1 MKEQDEGTQR
11 TAKLIEVRDLVVHFP
26 PPRFTPGSGR
36 KFLRAVEGIS
46 FSLGGGDAVGIV
58 GESGCG
64 KSTIARVLVGLQ
76 RPTSGEVFLR
86 GAPVD
91 FDRPQQLRRAVQLVF
106 QDPTSSLNPRM
117 RVGTQITEPIRGH
130 LGVKSRRELKE
141 AAEELLVKVGLSPDD
156 SRRYPH
162 QFSGG
167 QRQRIALARALA
179 IGPNLLV
186 ADEPVASLDV
196 AAQAE
201 IAELLVGLHRENNLA
216 LLLISHDLAGVSAL
230 TERVIV
236 VYLGRVM
243 EDGPSGQVLKQ
254 PEHPYTRALLD
265 AAPRLRRCQN
275 EERILLQGDP
285 PSPFEPPS
293 GCVFRTRC
301 PFAFDRCAAEVPG
314 LFDFGDGRRTACL
327 LCRK

>member
-1 MKEQDEGTQR
+1 MKVQDEGAQH
-11 TAKLIEVRDLVVHFP
+11 TARLLEVRNLVVRFS
-26 PPRFTPGSGR
+26 PPRFTPRGG
-36 KFLRAVEGIS
+36 KKPLRAVEGIS
-46 FSLGGGDAVGIV
+46 FSIAPGEAVGMV

-64 KSTIARVLVGLQ
+64 KSTTARVLVGLQ
-76 RPTSGEVFLR
+76 CPTSGEVYLR
-86 GAPVD
+86 GEQVD
-91 FDRPQQLRRAVQLVF
+91 FDRPQQLRRAVQMVF

-117 RVGTQITEPIRGH
+117 RIGSQITEPLRGH
-130 LGVKSRRELKE
+130 LGIKSRGELRE
-141 AAEELLVKVGLSPDD
+141 AAEELLTKVGLTRDD
-156 SRRYPH
+156 AHRYPH

-179 IGPNLLV
+179 IGPSLLV

-201 IAELLVGLHRENNLA
+201 IAELLVSLHRENNLA

-243 EDGPSGQVLKQ
+243 EEGPSRLVLRR

-265 AAPRLRRCQN
+265 AAPKLHRSDS
-275 EERILLQGDP
+275 EKRIVLQGDP

-301 PFAFDRCAAEVPG
+301 PFAFDRCAVEVPG
-314 LFDFGDGRRTACL
+314 LFDCGDGRRAACL